1 MSFAPLKH
9 FSHDPAFC
17 ELWGRIPQNF
27 TLDLSPDT
35 LMGPRLLVIRLD
47 EAGIPIA
54 FGTLERLRS
63 AGGGPMYSKFGKAVL
78 YPWGTELLWALDK
91 LGARRASTSEADGE
105 IADNN
110 LSAPSAW
117 SMPAK
122 RPATTPDPENAPPP
136 AV

>member
-1 MSFAPLKH
+1 MSSTLLKH
-9 FSHDPAFC
+9 LSHDPAFC

-78 YPWGTELLWALDK
+78 YPWGTALLWALDK
-91 LGARRASTSEADGE
+91 LGAWRASTSEAEAEDVTS
-105 IADNN
+105 N

-122 RPATTPDPENAPPP
+122 RPATTVDPEDALPP
-136 AV
+136 AA

>member
-9 FSHDPAFC
+9 LSHDPAFC
-17 ELWGRIPQNF
+17 ELWHRIPKNF

-63 AGGGPMYSKFGKAVL
+63 AGGGPIYTKFGKAVL
-78 YPWGTELLWALDK
+78 YPWGTALLWALDK
-91 LGARRASTSEADGE
+91 MGGWRANTSEAE
-105 IADNN
+105 AATSI
-110 LSAPSAW
+110 LSAPSVW

-122 RPATTPDPENAPPP
+122 RPATTPDSEDARPP
-136 AV
+136 AA